1 MDRIRRVNRR
11 LHELMQKVS
20 NNPGWGGKPMA
31 GRGAGWW
38 ALLCAGWLASVVA
51 LQAQTGRPGDV
62 QVPEK
67 LPAAGVPKTA
77 GTNLL
82 AQAAYRIRGGD
93 LLELKVYQEEDLN
106 ARVRVEADGAVVLP
120 LVGRLTVRDL
130 TVEEAQRLVR
140 DRLEAE
146 FLNNPQVTLTITEFS
161 PQRYSVMGQ
170 VARPG
175 VYQIPPGERVTLLQ
189 AIATAG
195 SYTRIASPAN
205 VKVKR
210 RGPNGMEVIPVNAKA
225 MASDPTKVFFVE
237 TDDEVLVGE
246 SAL

>member
-1 MDRIRRVNRR
+1 MGGPLRRVGR
-11 LHELMQKVS
+11 L
-20 NNPGWGGKPMA
+20 A
-31 GRGAGWW
+31 GRPPGPDHPARRHSHAG
-38 ALLCAGWLASVVA
+38 
-51 LQAQTGRPGDV
+51 
-62 QVPEK
+62 
-67 LPAAGVPKTA
+67 KTA
-77 GTNLL
+77 RRGGS
-82 AQAAYRIRGGD
+82 QAGGHQPPRPTAYRIRGGD

-106 ARVRVEADGAVVLP
+106 SRVRVEADGAVVLP
-120 LVGRLTVRDL
+120 LVGRLTVRNL
-130 TVEEAQRLVR
+130 TVEEAQRLVH

-146 FLNNPQVTLTITEFS
+146 FLNNPQVTLTVTEFS

-195 SYTRIASPAN
+195 SYTRIASPSN

-225 MASDPTKVFFVE
+225 MASDPTRVFFIE

>member
-1 MDRIRRVNRR
+1 M
-11 LHELMQKVS
+11 S
-20 NNPGWGGKPMA
+20 NNPGVCGAPLAGGWV
-31 GRGAGWW
+31 GWW
-38 ALLCAGWLASVVA
+38 AVLCAGWVASLVA
-51 LQAQTGRPGDV
+51 LQAQTTRPGDIPM
-62 QVPEK
+62 PEK
-67 LPAAGVPKTA
+67 LPAVAAPKPA

-82 AQAAYRIRGGD
+82 AQTAYRIRGGD

-106 ARVRVEADGAVVLP
+106 SRVRVEADGAVVLP

-130 TVEEAQRLVR
+130 TVEEAQRLVH

-146 FLNNPQVTLTITEFS
+146 FLNNPQVTLTVTEFS

-195 SYTRIASPAN
+195 SYTRIASPSN

-225 MASDPTKVFFVE
+225 MAIDPTRVFFIE